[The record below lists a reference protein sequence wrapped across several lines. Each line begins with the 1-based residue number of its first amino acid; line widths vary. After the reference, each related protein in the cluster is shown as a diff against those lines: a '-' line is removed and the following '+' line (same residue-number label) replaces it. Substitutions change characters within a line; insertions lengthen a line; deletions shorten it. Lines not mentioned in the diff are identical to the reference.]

1 MTVVTRHCLH
11 TMLLFSCSLLVVAGC
26 DPNGALKTGKNRF
39 FAPNHVVD
47 APEDVELNV
56 IRVSLTEMDPSTTL
70 YNNARRPKPMD
81 WVYSDT
87 DYRIGARDYLEISVL
102 DLYSAG
108 LETVLRRE
116 VTASGYIKMP
126 LIDEPIKA
134 EGLDATQ
141 LTAAI
146 EAAYGEDVL
155 KDPVVSVTIVNR
167 RQQTFSMLG
176 GVLRPGTYNITR
188 PDMRMLDA
196 MALSGGLSQEQ
207 VKWIYVIRHS
217 PAIRS
222 SEVGDSAPVDP
233 SPEAPIV
240 ETPEEEKKEGEIETV
255 DPAKE
260 EPKDAPKADAAVL
273 LSSTSPLKELLA
285 AETEAPAADAAD
297 AATEAEPQFV
307 FRDGKWVEVKPGE
320 TVEKPDDKKTTQ
332 TPSTT
337 GTTSTV
343 KKVAS
348 TSPTTRAKT
357 DPFDW
362 AKINQSDRV
371 EVIAIDRQKLMEGD
385 PRMNIVIKENDVVRI
400 PPLQVSEFYVYGEVS
415 RPGVYSLT
423 GREITVKM
431 AMAAVGNLTP
441 LSWPENSVIIR
452 RVGAQQEQIIPIN
465 IELILQGKVPD
476 FYLKKNDV
484 IQVGTHWSASFMA
497 VFRNAFRMTY
507 GFGFIYDRNYADPM
521 LTTPDSKR
529 FSP

>member
-1 MTVVTRHCLH
+1 MAVVTRHCLH
-11 TMLLFSCSLLVVAGC
+11 TILLFSCSLLVVAGC
-26 DPNGALKTGKNRF
+26 DPNGPFKTGKNRF

-70 YNNARRPKPMD
+70 YSNARRPKPMD

-102 DLYSAG
+102 DLYSTG

-116 VTASGYIKMP
+116 VTASGYVKMP
-126 LIDEPIKA
+126 LVDQPIKA
-134 EGLDATQ
+134 EGLDATE

-146 EAAYGEDVL
+146 EEAYADDVL
-155 KDPVVSVTIVNR
+155 KDPVVSVTIQNR
-167 RQQTFSMLG
+167 RQQTFSVLG

-188 PDMRMLDA
+188 ADMRLLDA
-196 MALSGGLSQEQ
+196 MALTGGLSQQ
-207 VKWIYVIRHS
+207 QIKWIYIIRQS
-217 PAIRS
+217 PAIRA
-222 SEVGDSAPVDP
+222 SEVGDNVPAS
-233 SPEAPIV
+233 
-240 ETPEEEKKEGEIETV
+240 ETPAEEKEEGEIET
-255 DPAKE
+255 KE
-260 EPKDAPKADAAVL
+260 APKESPKKAEPKATPKVDGSVL
-273 LSSTSPLKELLA
+273 LSPAMSPLEELLA
-285 AETEAPAADAAD
+285 AETDDAAADAPNKN
-297 AATEAEPQFV
+297 EPQFV

-320 TVEKPDDKKTTQ
+320 TAEKTPSKTPAK
-332 TPSTT
+332 TPSTGKKPT
-337 GTTSTV
+337 GKAGV
-343 KKVAS
+343 S
-348 TSPTTRAKT
+348 TSSTTGAK
-357 DPFDW
+357 DPFEW
-362 AKINQSDRV
+362 AKIDQSDRV
-371 EVIAIDRQKLMEGD
+371 EVIAINRQKLMEGD
-385 PRMNIVIKENDVVRI
+385 LRMNIVVKENDVIRI
-400 PPLQVSEFYVYGEVS
+400 PPLQVAEFYVYGEVS

-423 GREITVKM
+423 GRKITLKM

-452 RVGAQQEQIIPIN
+452 RIGVQQEQIIPIN

-476 FYLKKNDV
+476 FYLKRNDV

>member
-1 MTVVTRHCLH
+1 MAVVNRHCLH
-11 TMLLFSCSLLVVAGC
+11 TMMLFSCSLLVVAGC

-47 APEDVELNV
+47 SPEDVELNV
-56 IRVSLTEMDPSTTL
+56 IRVSLTEMDPSTTQ
-70 YNNARRPKPMD
+70 YSNARRPKPVD

-116 VTASGYIKMP
+116 VTGSGYIKMP
-126 LIDEPIKA
+126 LIEEPIKA

-141 LTAAI
+141 LTTAV
-146 EAAYGEDVL
+146 EAAYAEDVL

-188 PDMRMLDA
+188 PDMRLLDA
-196 MALSGGLSQEQ
+196 MALSGGLSQEEI
-207 VKWIYVIRHS
+207 KWVYIIRQS
-217 PAIRS
+217 PAIRA
-222 SEVGDSAPVDP
+222 SEVGDSAPMTP
-233 SPEAPIV
+233 KASIV
-240 ETPEEEKKEGEIETV
+240 ETPEEEKKEAEIETV
-255 DPAKE
+255 DPAKTL
-260 EPKDAPKADAAVL
+260 PKAAPKADAAVL
-273 LSSTSPLKELLA
+273 LSSATSPLKELLA
-285 AETEAPAADAAD
+285 AETEA
-297 AATEAEPQFV
+297 AATDAEPQFV

-320 TVEKPDDKKTTQ
+320 TVKKPVDKTVEK
-332 TPSTT
+332 TPST

-343 KKVAS
+343 KTPS
-348 TSPTTRAKT
+348 QPTQGGAKK

-362 AKINQSDRV
+362 AKIDQSDRV

-385 PRMNIVIKENDVVRI
+385 PRMNIVIKENDIVRI
-400 PPLQVSEFYVYGEVS
+400 PPLQVAEFYVYGEVS

-452 RVGAQQEQIIPIN
+452 RVGAQQEQLIPIN

>member
-1 MTVVTRHCLH
+1 MTRHCLH

-87 DYRIGARDYLEISVL
+87 DYRIGASDYLEISVL

-116 VTASGYIKMP
+116 VTGSGYIKMP

-134 EGLDATQ
+134 EGLDAAQ
-141 LTAAI
+141 LTAAV

-196 MALSGGLSQEQ
+196 MALTGGLSQEQ

-217 PAIRS
+217 PAIRA
-222 SEVGDSAPVDP
+222 SEVGDSVPVDP

-255 DPAKE
+255 DPAKA
-260 EPKDAPKADAAVL
+260 APKVDAAVL
-273 LSSTSPLKELLA
+273 LSSTSPLRELLA

-297 AATEAEPQFV
+297 AAEPQFV
-307 FRDGKWVEVKPGE
+307 FREGKWVEVKPGE
-320 TVEKPDDKKTTQ
+320 TVEKTPPGTNPKTT
-332 TPSTT
+332 PST

-343 KKVAS
+343 KTPSQPARGGSK
-348 TSPTTRAKT
+348 K

-362 AKINQSDRV
+362 AKIDQSDRV

-385 PRMNIVIKENDVVRI
+385 PRMNIVIKENDVVRV
-400 PPLQVSEFYVYGEVS
+400 PPLQVAEFYVYGEVS

-452 RVGAQQEQIIPIN
+452 RIGVQQEQIIPIN

-521 LTTPDSKR
+521 LKTPDSKR

>member
-1 MTVVTRHCLH
+1 
-11 TMLLFSCSLLVVAGC
+11 MLLFSCSLLVVAGC
-26 DPNGALKTGKNRF
+26 DSNGAFKTGKNRF

-70 YNNARRPKPMD
+70 YGNARRPKPMD

-102 DLYSAG
+102 DLYSTG

-126 LIDEPIKA
+126 LIDQPIKA
-134 EGLDATQ
+134 EGLDATE

-146 EAAYGEDVL
+146 EAAYSEDVL
-155 KDPVVSVTIVNR
+155 KDPVVSVTIQNR

-188 PDMRMLDA
+188 ADMRLLDA
-196 MALSGGLSQEQ
+196 MALTGGLSQSQ
-207 VKWIYVIRHS
+207 IKWIYVIRQS
-217 PAIRS
+217 PAIRA
-222 SEVGDSAPVDP
+222 SEVGGNVPASETTEVPK
-233 SPEAPIV
+233 E
-240 ETPEEEKKEGEIETV
+240 ETPEEEKVEGEIETK
-255 DPAKE
+255 A
-260 EPKDAPKADAAVL
+260 APKVTPKVTPKATPKVDGSAR
-273 LSSTSPLKELLA
+273 LSPEASPLKELLA
-285 AETEAPAADAAD
+285 AETEAAVAAS
-297 AATEAEPQFV
+297 ATTAAEPQFV

-320 TVEKPDDKKTTQ
+320 TVEK
-332 TPSTT
+332 TPSKTPGKTPTT
-337 GTTSTV
+337 AKAPTGKGGVSTSSTGV
-343 KKVAS
+343 KK
-348 TSPTTRAKT
+348 
-357 DPFDW
+357 DPFDR
-362 AKINQSDRV
+362 AKIDQSDRV
-371 EVIAIDRQKLMEGD
+371 EVIAIDRKKLMEGD
-385 PRMNIVIKENDVVRI
+385 LRMNIVVKENDVIRV
-400 PPLQVSEFYVYGEVS
+400 PPLEVAEFYMYGEVS

-452 RVGAQQEQIIPIN
+452 RIGAQQEQIIPIN